1 MSLFNKAKQLVG
13 QHKKEADQAIDQA
26 AALIED
32 KVPDQH
38 DAQVAQAADKAK
50 DIVSKLD

>member
-1 MSLFNKAKQLVG
+1 MSLFDKAKQLVG
-13 QHKKEADQAIDQA
+13 QHKKEVDEAIDKA

-50 DIVSKLD
+50 DIINKLE